1 MCISLTDLLNHYQH
15 NLHFTEYVQVSG
27 GFRICKPYMPDLPIS
42 QPMEIEIGDQTHT
55 IVYSPFFSPDHDAD
69 SLFPYAENAG
79 YLFFNEDYHTYL
91 VSNSRIMNRED
102 PERPAY
108 RGDRT
113 DYFDFVAKT
122 ALKRTS
128 ETLSL
133 RFKSLCRGRDRQDEP
148 AKYVELME
156 MIDNM
161 KVS

>member
-1 MCISLTDLLNHYQH
+1 M
-15 NLHFTEYVQVSG
+15 QVSG
-27 GFRICKPYMPDLPIS
+27 GYRICKPYMPDLPIS

-55 IVYSPFFSPDHDAD
+55 MVYSPFFSPDHDAD

-79 YLFFNEDYHTYL
+79 NLFFNKEYHTYL

-102 PERPAY
+102 PNRPEY

-122 ALKRTS
+122 AVKRTS
-128 ETLSL
+128 DTLL
-133 RFKSLCRGRDRQDEP
+133 ARFENLCRGRDRQDEP
-148 AKYVELME
+148 AKYVELMG
-156 MIDNM
+156 MIKDM